1 MNQTLEI
8 AEGENAARSY
18 DFRYTFGSALLKK
31 VWTTLLRILILQTGQ
46 AQIEICKRAAL
57 KAKLD

>member
-8 AEGENAARSY
+8 AKGENAARSY
-18 DFRYTFGSALLKK
+18 DFRYTFGSALLRK
-31 VWTTLLRILILQTGQ
+31 VWTTLLRILILQTGET
-46 AQIEICKRAAL
+46 QIEICKRAAL